1 MNFVKSLAKQL
12 GPKGIRVNG
21 VAPGPIWTPL
31 KSQEVPPRA
40 RWSPLVRPR
49 RLGALV
55 SQQTFRDLC
64 KACRGRWK
72 LYDRQRIRRRW
83 RPGPAMNTVSTGVAT
98 CACYSHLYWSQAFGT
113 GVLAQT
119 PIPPLAKD
127 FVLNA
132 AQSDQYEIA
141 AAQLALGQSQNPA
154 VRSFAQAMAEDH
166 ARMNTALREAGS
178 IRLAFPTASN
188 EQRSS
193 RNAGS
198 PSKLRGPT
206 FDRAYLKQ
214 QILAHTQALAVEKS
228 YATSGLDK
236 NLTRIARSAIPVI
249 QHHLEMATQL
259 EAQFAP

>member
-1 MNFVKSLAKQL
+1 
-12 GPKGIRVNG
+12 
-21 VAPGPIWTPL
+21 
-31 KSQEVPPRA
+31 
-40 RWSPLVRPR
+40 
-49 RLGALV
+49 
-55 SQQTFRDLC
+55 
-64 KACRGRWK
+64 
-72 LYDRQRIRRRW
+72 
-83 RPGPAMNTVSTGVAT
+83 MNTVCNRRG
-98 CACYSHLYWSQAFGT
+98 HLRALSLSFILFSSLWRT

-141 AAQLALGQSQNPA
+141 AAQLALGQSQNPP

-166 ARMNTALREAGS
+166 ARMNTALREAAAASGLPS
-178 IRLAFPTASN
+178 PPPAMSSDQSAMLAALQS
-188 EQRSS
+188 
-193 RNAGS
+193 
-198 PSKLRGPT
+198 LRGAK